1 MLSPL
6 SHSRCSTNVN
16 DLPLALCSCYKDHL
30 TIEHH
35 GYFETWRKNTE
46 PGLEWECHFQ
56 NQGRRFLT
64 AANLEI
70 NLSWWLKRGEG
81 FTLLTAEGNW
91 LRRRPACLALGDAR
105 QSAPCRQ
112 RSLRGPRTEGQHL
125 GRRCVSAPWTGNQG
139 FRFCQ
144 SGPSKSWVMIRGS
157 LVNGSRRSHISVL
170 IR

>member
-70 NLSWWLKRGEG
+70 NLSWWRLIFLGGLSVARDLPYWLQREIDSVGGQLAWHWVMLGNLLPADRG
-81 FTLLTAEGNW
+81 AS
-91 LRRRPACLALGDAR
+91 LAHV
-105 QSAPCRQ
+105 
-112 RSLRGPRTEGQHL
+112 LRGSTLDSAMYQHL
-125 GRRCVSAPWTGNQG
+125 GQETRASSSVSQALASPG
-139 FRFCQ
+139 
-144 SGPSKSWVMIRGS
+144 
-157 LVNGSRRSHISVL
+157 
-170 IR
+170 